1 MATFTA
7 TANSTTTIGY
17 AQYGSTTWNRG
28 TSSGAC
34 QGAYQNTSASGSRVG
49 VMVFSGAGAALVGK
63 IITGITLK
71 ITSSSA
77 GSGSSSKKLSFRKAN
92 YQTLQTGIKGS
103 AQVGDALGT
112 LTGTFYGNTATHTL
126 NASTNTALF
135 EAMKAYF
142 QSGNSALVLYNGE
155 TSSSS
160 GYSTNYARVTT
171 CVLTVTY
178 IEATVWYNDAG
189 TWKQCTVWYCNGGTW
204 VQCVPW
210 YNSGGTWVR
219 V

>member
-1 MATFTA
+1 MASFTA
-7 TANSTTTIGY
+7 TANSTATIGY

-28 TSSGAC
+28 TSNGAC

-49 VMVFSGAGAALVGK
+49 VMVFSGAGAALSGK

-112 LTGTFYGNTATHTL
+112 LTGTFYGNTATHIL
-126 NASTNTALF
+126 NASTNAALF

-142 QSGNSALVLYNGE
+142 QSGSSALVLYNGE

-160 GYSTNYARVTT
+160 GYSSNYARVTT

-178 IEATVWYNDAG
+178 MEATVYYCDGG

-204 VQCVPW
+204 VRCVPW
-210 YNSGGTWVR
+210 YNSGGTWIR

>member
-1 MATFTA
+1 
-7 TANSTTTIGY
+7 
-17 AQYGSTTWNRG
+17 
-28 TSSGAC
+28 
-34 QGAYQNTSASGSRVG
+34 
-49 VMVFSGAGAALVGK
+49 MVFSGAGAALSSK

-77 GSGSSSKKLSFRKAN
+77 GSGGSSKKLSFRKAN

-126 NASTNTALF
+126 NASTNAALF
-135 EAMKAYF
+135 EAVKAYF

-178 IEATVWYNDAG
+178 IEATVWYNNAG
-189 TWKQCTVWYCNGGTW
+189 TWKQCTVWYCNNGTW
-204 VQCVPW
+204 IQCVPW
-210 YNSGGTWVR
+210 YNSGGAWIR